1 MGLQLTSNDQV
12 LTLAPDS
19 SSAAAGKKLANAKNW
34 QNQGQNADAL
44 WGECQGS
51 ALYQVRV
58 DLSTLTITCSCPSRK
73 LPCKH
78 GLGLLLLAVST
89 PRSVPHS
96 EPPEWVTSWLAKRAA
111 NSKRK
116 ASSEPQKPPASSSS
130 AAILKNA
137 EKRWAQTMKGLDLL
151 DLWLNDLIRN
161 GLASVESRPA
171 SFWEEQRAQMVDAQ
185 LEGLGNRVLRLGEI
199 PNSSANWPD
208 QLMAELGKLALL
220 SHAFRHSEQLEPSL
234 QMDIRQLV
242 GKPIKQEEVSAL
254 GETVTDNWLILGQR
268 VDAKEKVREQWTWLL
283 GAQTRRTALVLQ
295 YAFGQTPFA
304 EVFPLGSRQDAD
316 LTFWP
321 GAAPQRARIEAR
333 HGEIFPLQDRL
344 PGTNTIEEF
353 LRQVASILARQPWQ
367 ERFLCTLKDAIPV
380 CHDKG
385 KQGKQWY
392 IRDSSGSVLP
402 LTNDDHWRLL
412 ALSGG
417 HPVDFAGEWDG
428 ESLYPLGVQVDTRY
442 YLL

>member
-19 SSAAAGKKLANAKNW
+19 SSAAAGKKLADAKCKKLADAKNL
-34 QNQGQNADAL
+34 GQNADAL

-89 PRSVPHS
+89 PKSVPHS

-116 ASSEPQKPPASSSS
+116 ASSEPQKAPASSPS
-130 AAILKNA
+130 AATIKNA
-137 EKRWAQTMKGLDLL
+137 EKRQAQMIKGLDLL

-161 GLASVESRPA
+161 GLASMESRPA

-220 SHAFRHSEQLEPSL
+220 SDGHSPASRKTHQA
-234 QMDIRQLV
+234 RR
-242 GKPIKQEEVSAL
+242 GHC
-254 GETVTDNWLILGQR
+254 
-268 VDAKEKVREQWTWLL
+268 TWRN
-283 GAQTRRTALVLQ
+283 G
-295 YAFGQTPFA
+295 
-304 EVFPLGSRQDAD
+304 
-316 LTFWP
+316 
-321 GAAPQRARIEAR
+321 
-333 HGEIFPLQDRL
+333 DR
-344 PGTNTIEEF
+344 
-353 LRQVASILARQPWQ
+353 
-367 ERFLCTLKDAIPV
+367 
-380 CHDKG
+380 
-385 KQGKQWY
+385 
-392 IRDSSGSVLP
+392 
-402 LTNDDHWRLL
+402 
-412 ALSGG
+412 
-417 HPVDFAGEWDG
+417 
-428 ESLYPLGVQVDTRY
+428 
-442 YLL
+442 